1 MPAESPLCDGNGPGF
16 RLIETLR
23 WEPADGFLRLGR
35 HLDRLAGSA
44 RELGF
49 GYDAGRTRQA
59 LEQAVAG
66 KEMPQRLRLLL
77 GPDGLPEATAQPFQ
91 PLPEGVVW
99 KLRLAAARLSSTD
112 RLLRHKTTR
121 RETYERARAEYPATE
136 ADEVLLCNERGEI
149 CEGTIT
155 NLFVEFG
162 DGVLV
167 TPPLGCGLLAGVLR
181 EELID
186 RGRAV
191 EGVMTPET
199 LGSARAI
206 FMGNSLRG
214 LIPARLL
221 P

>member
-1 MPAESPLCDGNGPGF
+1 MPAESPLRDGNGPGF
-16 RLIETLR
+16 ELIETLR
-23 WEPADGFLRLGR
+23 WEPDNGFLRLAG

-44 RELGF
+44 REFGF
-49 GYDAGRTRQA
+49 GYDAGRIRRA

-77 GPDGLPEATAQPFQ
+77 GPNGSPEATAQEFR
-91 PLPEGVVW
+91 PLPEGAVW

-121 RETYERARAEYPATE
+121 RDAYERARAEYPATE

-149 CEGTIT
+149 CEGAIT
-155 NLFVEFG
+155 NLFAEFG
-162 DGVLV
+162 NGILV

-181 EELID
+181 KELID

-214 LIPARLL
+214 LIPARFL

>member
-1 MPAESPLCDGNGPGF
+1 MPAESPLRDGNGPGF

-49 GYDAGRTRQA
+49 SCDAGRNRQA
-59 LEQAVAG
+59 LEQAVTG

-77 GPDGLPEATAQPFQ
+77 GPDGLPEATAQPFR
-91 PLPEGVVW
+91 PLPAGAIW
-99 KLRLAAARLSSTD
+99 TLRLAAARLSSTD

-121 RETYERARAEYPATE
+121 RGTYEHARAEYPPTE
-136 ADEVLLCNERGEI
+136 ADEVLLSNERGEI

-162 DGVLV
+162 DDVLV

-181 EELID
+181 EELIEQ
-186 RGRAV
+186 GRAV
-191 EGVMTPET
+191 ESVMTPET
-199 LGSARAI
+199 LSSARTI

>member
-1 MPAESPLCDGNGPGF
+1 MPAEGPLRDGNGPGF

-35 HLDRLAGSA
+35 HLDRLAGSS

-91 PLPEGVVW
+91 PLPEGAVW

-121 RETYERARAEYPATE
+121 RETYERARAEYPAMRFCCATS
-136 ADEVLLCNERGEI
+136 AERSAKARSRISSWSSATASSSPRRSG
-149 CEGTIT
+149 
-155 NLFVEFG
+155 
-162 DGVLV
+162 
-167 TPPLGCGLLAGVLR
+167 AGFWQ
-181 EELID
+181 
-186 RGRAV
+186 AYC
-191 EGVMTPET
+191 
-199 LGSARAI
+199 AR
-206 FMGNSLRG
+206 N
-214 LIPARLL
+214 
-221 P
+221 